1 VLTQLLDIFGFLS
14 VLLRGGA
21 LVLASLVVGGV
32 IFSLW
37 ILRPLH
43 AQYGQQDAALIKS
56 SRRLLFCSAVA
67 LAFVQFCYVA
77 ADSTVLAKTTGLPIR
92 DVAGANFF
100 IAGMAGA
107 AAALIIAAITM
118 RDQWKPSALL
128 LAPAVIIV
136 SGLVA
141 TSHAAGRVEGRAALI
156 GLGAVHVTAV
166 AAWVGGLPY
175 LVLGLARSQDLQIS
189 QWLCRRF
196 SRMALLGVMV
206 LVATAFLM
214 SLAYIDSR
222 QAVYGT
228 AYGVMVASKAI
239 LLAVLL
245 VLGAANFFLVR
256 RMNQGVEKA
265 STLVRRFAEAEVG
278 IGLTIVLAAASLSS
292 QPPAADMT
300 VNRLQFSEIVQRFS
314 PQWPRLD
321 TPPISALSPAT
332 PLGFDAPPKGSQ
344 APLSFVPGASYY
356 PNSPGDIAWSEYNHH
371 WAGIV
376 VLAIGL
382 LAFAARWR
390 ALAWAR
396 HWPLAF
402 FGLAV
407 FLLLR
412 ADPEN
417 WPLGPRSFWQSFAVP
432 DVLQHRLFVILIV
445 VFAIFEWGVAT
456 GRVRSPYA
464 SLIFPS
470 VCAAGGALL
479 LTHSHPLGNIKEEVF
494 AELSHV
500 PLAICAVIAGWA
512 RWLELRVP
520 GSPRRIVTWIWPV
533 CFILIGAI
541 LVNYR
546 ES

>member
-1 VLTQLLDIFGFLS
+1 MAVFG
-14 VLLRGGA
+14 V
-21 LVLASLVVGGV
+21 
-32 IFSLW
+32 
-37 ILRPLH
+37 
-43 AQYGQQDAALIKS
+43 
-56 SRRLLFCSAVA
+56 
-67 LAFVQFCYVA
+67 
-77 ADSTVLAKTTGLPIR
+77 TVL
-92 DVAGANFF
+92 
-100 IAGMAGA
+100 
-107 AAALIIAAITM
+107 
-118 RDQWKPSALL
+118 
-128 LAPAVIIV
+128 V
-136 SGLVA
+136 S
-141 TSHAAGRVEGRAALI
+141 
-156 GLGAVHVTAV
+156 
-166 AAWVGGLPY
+166 
-175 LVLGLARSQDLQIS
+175 
-189 QWLCRRF
+189 
-196 SRMALLGVMV
+196 
-206 LVATAFLM
+206 TAFLM
-214 SLAYIDSR
+214 SLAYIDTG

-256 RMNQGVEKA
+256 RMNQGVDKA

-300 VNRLQFSEIVQRFS
+300 ANRLQFSEIIQRFT

-332 PLGFDAPPKGSQ
+332 PLGFDVPANGPQTP
-344 APLSFVPGASYY
+344 PLSFVPGASYN

-376 VLAIGL
+376 VLVIGL

-390 ALAWAR
+390 AFAWAR

-402 FGLAV
+402 LGLAV

-432 DVLQHRLFVILIV
+432 DVLQHRLFVVLIV
-445 VFAIFEWGVAT
+445 VFAIFEWGVVT
-456 GRVRSPYA
+456 GRVRSRYA
-464 SLIFPS
+464 PLIFPS

-500 PLAICAVIAGWA
+500 PLAICAVIAGWS
-512 RWLELRVP
+512 RWLELRA
-520 GSPRRIVTWIWPV
+520 GGYPRRIVAWIWPV

-546 ES
+546 EG